1 MFRKNDTHLQ
11 PPLFSEVQSL
21 SDKVRQRLK
30 ESWADVFYQEC
41 FSRINEERFAILY
54 TDKASRP
61 NVPVNILVGLEC
73 LKAGFG
79 WSDEEMYDQFL
90 YNIQVRYA
98 LGLHELNSGHF
109 ELRTVYNFRRRLV
122 QYRQETEI
130 DLVGNIFA
138 EMTGEQ
144 IAAFKV
150 RTGMQRMDSSQI
162 SSDMADLSR
171 LQLVVEGLVRLSAL
185 LDEEQRAEVEE
196 RLAPYLKYKPQQ
208 FAYHVKG
215 RAETQAHLQSAGT
228 VLAQLLD
235 VLAEGAAK
243 EDTYQLVAQLFD
255 DNFKQTPTAAVV
267 VKANNEIGS
276 GALQSLND
284 REATFR
290 RKGGEGFKG
299 YVFNISQTCDPANE
313 LQLITHIQT
322 APNNVDDADLL
333 IDALPTL
340 TQQTELDTLYSDGGF
355 GSPAADQ
362 ALQKH
367 GVELHQTN
375 LRGNAPDPNR
385 YCLADF
391 QMSYD
396 EEGRPTFIAC
406 PKGQIVPVL
415 PARKTGFFAC
425 FNTSQCLACP
435 AFQEGVCRVRL
446 LKSKD
451 VCQLNFTQEQAFWA
465 RRRQHYRQLK
475 ASKRDPRAAVEAA
488 VRTIKHPFRGK
499 LPVRGLARVSH
510 ILTASAIM
518 ANVRSIFR
526 YLERKRRPETAQKDQ
541 QWQQEFKKNS
551 AIDQAGSFLAHL
563 ARRLYPA
570 NSVSASCFSC

>member
-1 MFRKNDTHLQ
+1 MFRKNDDHLQ
-11 PPLFSEVQSL
+11 PSLFSEVQSL
-21 SDKVRQRLK
+21 PDKVRQRLE
-30 ESWADVFYQEC
+30 ESWAGVFYQEC
-41 FSRINEERFAILY
+41 FRRIHEESFAVLY

-98 LGLHELNSGHF
+98 LGLQELNSGHF

-122 QYRQETEI
+122 QYRQETGN
-130 DLVGNIFA
+130 DLMGDIFA

-162 SSDMADLSR
+162 SSDMADISR
-171 LQLVVEGLVRLSAL
+171 LQLVVEGLVRLSGL
-185 LDEEQRAEVEE
+185 LDEEQRAEVEAQ
-196 RLAPYLKYKPQQ
+196 LAPYLKYKPQQ
-208 FAYHVKG
+208 FAYYVKG
-215 RAETQAHLQSAGT
+215 QAETQANLQAAGT
-228 VLAQLLD
+228 VLAYLLD
-235 VLAEGAAK
+235 VLAEGAVE
-243 EDTYQLVAQLFD
+243 EDTYQLVAQLFE
-255 DNFKQTPTAAVV
+255 DNFKQSSTAAVV
-267 VKANNEIGS
+267 VKANNEIAS

-290 RKGGEGFKG
+290 RKGGEGYKG

-333 IDALPTL
+333 IEALPAL
-340 TQQTELDTLYSDGGF
+340 TQHTELETLYSDGGF
-355 GSPAADQ
+355 GSPDADQ
-362 ALQKH
+362 ALQRH
-367 GVELHQTN
+367 GVDLHQTG
-375 LRGNAPDPNR
+375 LRGNAPDPSR
-385 YCLADF
+385 YSLADF

-396 EEGRPTFIAC
+396 EQGRPTYIAC

-415 PARKTGFFAC
+415 SARKTGFFAR
-425 FNTSQCLACP
+425 FNTTQCQACP
-435 AFQEGVCRVRL
+435 AFQQGVCRVRL

-451 VCQLNFTQEQAFWA
+451 VCQLNFTPEQAFWA
-465 RRRQHYRQLK
+465 RRRRRYRRLK

-499 LPVRGLARVSH
+499 LPVRGLVRVSD

-526 YLERKRRPETAQKDQ
+526 YLKRKRRPEKAQKDQ
-541 QWQQEFKKNS
+541 QWQREFKKNS
-551 AIDQAGSFLAHL
+551 VIGQAGNFLARL
-563 ARRLYPA
+563 ARRIYPT